1 MIREPQ
7 PSSGFAVGESKLTV
21 RDLSAATL
29 VGFSAFLN
37 LYAPQPLLPLLS
49 KTFNASKVEIGL
61 TITATTMAVAI
72 LAPVVGTL
80 ADLLGRKR
88 IIVVAMFGTAIPTF
102 LSAYS
107 ATLNQLV
114 FWRFLQGIFLPG

>member
-7 PSSGFAVGESKLTV
+7 PISAPAPGETRLTL

-29 VGFSAFLN
+29 VGFAAFLN

-49 KTFNASKVEIGL
+49 KTFNASKVEVGL
-61 TITATTMAVAI
+61 TITATTMAVAM
-72 LAPVVGTL
+72 LAPIVGTL

-102 LSAYS
+102 LSA
-107 ATLNQLV
+107 
-114 FWRFLQGIFLPG
+114 